1 MTRRFIIRGVVQGVG
16 FRWFVVRKARGFGLT
31 GFVRN
36 LGDGSVE
43 VVADGPGPALVALEG
58 ELQQGPPGAQVT
70 TIGREEWTAAPMASF
85 EVR

>member
-1 MTRRFIIRGVVQGVG
+1 
-16 FRWFVVRKARGFGLT
+16 
-31 GFVRN
+31 
-36 LGDGSVE
+36 
-43 VVADGPGPALVALEG
+43 VALEG